1 MSIAMNRDEREAF
14 LADLHIGILTVP
26 HEHGPLTCPVWYAF
40 EPGGEITVVT
50 PADARKVQGLEPG
63 TRVSFCA
70 QDEELPPKYVS
81 VQGSVTAVVPAQ
93 AEVEVTAMAV
103 RYLGDELGAA
113 YVAGTREADPRDE
126 VVIHIRPDRWY
137 SADFAKRWQ

>member
-26 HEHGPLTCPVWYAF
+26 DEHGPLTCPVWYAY
-40 EPGGEITVVT
+40 EPGGEVTVVT
-50 PADARKVQGLEPG
+50 PADSRKAKNIEIG

-81 VQGSVTAVVPAQ
+81 VQGAVTAIEPAT
-93 AEVEVTAMAV
+93 AEGAVTAMAV
-103 RYLGDELGAA
+103 RYLGEEIGAG
-113 YVAGTREADPRDE
+113 YVAATREADPRDE
-126 VVIHIRPDRWY
+126 VLVHIVPDRWY
-137 SADFAKRWQ
+137 SADFAKRWE